1 MYCSVLCK
9 FETLPLFQQIPSP
22 TFTSNK
28 HKLKHSNYLN
38 SQLSPFQAVE
48 DSKKDGIA
56 ERLYSELPETSF
68 TRSISNPEA
77 VMRRRRQQILEQ
89 KLKQFCQEGGTD
101 AGKLPH
107 SLHFRL
113 QVSLAL
119 DVLVEAFSI

>member
-1 MYCSVLCK
+1 MCVKELQVSYRNALLLNYFSNVLY
-9 FETLPLFQQIPSP
+9 LPIYLP
-22 TFTSNK
+22 TFNRTKVQTPFDYFN
-28 HKLKHSNYLN
+28 LTF
-38 SQLSPFQAVE
+38 PFQAVE

-101 AGKLPH
+101 AGKSPH
-107 SLHFRL
+107 IS
-113 QVSLAL
+113 
-119 DVLVEAFSI
+119 